1 MAQIMKDLK
10 SIVNGIE
17 FNNFVSAMNALMYS
31 RSDPEETC
39 KALQDLSLNVK
50 MCFGIDMSFNIVD
63 SSSEYKFFG
72 FRFFPAR
79 RFLFQLNTKCPNMV
93 RRVWQNHV
101 TEWHCEIDQKT
112 VYDISNKFTA
122 VDVAAI
128 FLYQIESGVFDQ
140 SLEGRAHMLFTERLL
155 GPGSNHTVVSMLE
168 KYPCRHILQMLT
180 VYRVGYINFYSDIVN
195 AHRDCILNVTYDSR
209 IRYENAVIKI
219 IEAYGTSE
227 LIDRNIYEFDR
238 GAKYVID
245 WIFEGLNDLKYS
257 AFRFRKNLA
266 VQIRAMQSPYGK
278 EIMTDIFKRFSE
290 SIGETYVEEAFLAL
304 GTKGK
309 MTKERLAAE
318 NAHID
323 AYWKKQFKIV
333 EESTNYKYLDD
344 NGFAKKVDRQKID
357 ELRVEIANIST
368 VEDKIFMLERVYDL
382 LATADNALD
391 MLAQPRTAHKVR
403 QTKGE
408 LERLKEDIENVRHL
422 IIQANVGPRRYG
434 LFVQYPA
441 GYEG

>member
-1 MAQIMKDLK
+1 MAQLMKDLK

-17 FNNFVSAMNALMYS
+17 FNNFVSAMNLLMHS

-39 KALQDLSLNVK
+39 RALQDLSMNVK
-50 MCFGIDMSFNIVD
+50 TCFGINLTFDIVD
-63 SSSEYKFFG
+63 SSNEYKFFG
-72 FRFFPAR
+72 FRFFPDR
-79 RFLFQLNTKCPNMV
+79 KFLFQLNTKCPQMV
-93 RRVWQNHV
+93 RTIWKR
-101 TEWHCEIDQKT
+101 TCDWHCEIDQKSI
-112 VYDISNKFTA
+112 YDISNKFTA
-122 VDVAAI
+122 VDVTTI
-128 FLYQIESGVFDQ
+128 FLYQLESGVFDP
-140 SLEGRAHMLFTERLL
+140 SLEGRAHMLFTEKLL

-195 AHRDCILNVTYDSR
+195 GQVDCMLNVTYDSR
-209 IRYENAVIKI
+209 VRYENAIRKI
-219 IEAYGTSE
+219 IEAYGTSD

-266 VQIRAMQSPYGK
+266 VQIQAMQSPYAK
-278 EIMTDIFKRFSE
+278 MIMTDIFKRFSE
-290 SIGETYVEEAFLAL
+290 SISETYVEEAFLTL
-304 GTKGK
+304 GYGK
-309 MTKERLAAE
+309 PMTKERVAAE

-323 AYWKKQFKIV
+323 AYWKKQFKAV
-333 EESTNYKYLDD
+333 EENSNYKYLDD
-344 NGFAKKVDRQKID
+344 NGFAKKVNRQKID
-357 ELRVEIANIST
+357 ELRVEIADITT

-382 LATADNALD
+382 MATCDNALD
-391 MLAQPRTAHKVR
+391 MLQQPKTAHKVR

-408 LERLKEDIENVRHL
+408 LDRLKEDIENVRHL
-422 IIQANVGPRRYG
+422 IIQAPIGRRRYG
-434 LFVQYPA
+434 LFIQYPA